1 MTLDRRPLH
10 HPSMP
15 GAATLRLYGR
25 RVMLRPLVPPDFSQW
40 SEVRRRNH
48 DWLTRW
54 EPQRLRGA
62 PDPAFDKEAFSAR
75 CSTRDR
81 ERQFGQSYSFG
92 VFVDQLVAGEVNIN
106 NVMRGAMQS
115 ATIGYWIDEAKAGHG
130 FTPEGVAVAMRFA
143 FDELSLHRIEINI
156 VPRNTASRRV
166 AEKLELREEGV
177 SERFVEIAGVWE
189 DHVRYAITAEEWHT
203 RRTELTAAWLQ

>member
-15 GAATLRLYGR
+15 ATATLRLYGR
-25 RVMLRPLVPPDFSQW
+25 RIMLRPLVAPDFAAW
-40 SEVRRRNH
+40 SEIRRRNN

-54 EPQRLRGA
+54 EPRRLRGA
-62 PDPAFDKEAFSAR
+62 PDPAFDKEAFGAR
-75 CSTRDR
+75 CSQRDR

-92 VFVDQLVAGEVNIN
+92 VFVDQAVVGEVNIN

-115 ATIGYWIDEAKAGHG
+115 CTVGYWIDEAKAGRG
-130 FTPEGVAVAMRFA
+130 YTPEAVALILRFA
-143 FDELSLHRIEINI
+143 FDELSLHRVEVNI
-156 VPRNTASRRV
+156 VPRNISSRRV
-166 AEKLELREEGV
+166 AEKLELREEGT

-189 DHVRYAITAEEWHT
+189 DHVRYAITAEEWQARKSDLIT
-203 RRTELTAAWLQ
+203 AWL